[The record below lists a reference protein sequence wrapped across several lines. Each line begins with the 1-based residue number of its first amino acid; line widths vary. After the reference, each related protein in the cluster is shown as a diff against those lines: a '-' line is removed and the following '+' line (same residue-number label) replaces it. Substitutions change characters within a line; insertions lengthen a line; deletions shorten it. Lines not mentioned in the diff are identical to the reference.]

1 MRSFVPVEIDFEKI
15 AYRELQVSG
24 GIAQRRPAWKRAL
37 RLMEL
42 GLIPNEKLISHEFGL
57 EEWDKAFEL
66 AEKQQGVKLLLHP

>member
-1 MRSFVPVEIDFEKI
+1 
-15 AYRELQVSG
+15 
-24 GIAQRRPAWKRAL
+24 
-37 RLMEL
+37 MEL